1 MAYTNDY
8 SMKLNRKGLNMEDLI
23 DDELDILIMILVEL
37 YDPEDIEVEIST
49 AF

>member
-8 SMKLNRKGLNMEDLI
+8 SMKLNRKGLNMEDLF
-23 DDELDILIMILVEL
+23 DDELDIMILVEL